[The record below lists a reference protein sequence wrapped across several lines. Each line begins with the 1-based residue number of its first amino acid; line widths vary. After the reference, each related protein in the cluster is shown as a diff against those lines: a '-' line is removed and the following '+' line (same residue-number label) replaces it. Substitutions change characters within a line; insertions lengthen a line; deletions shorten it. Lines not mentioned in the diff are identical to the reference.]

1 MREIAIV
8 SFAVVCCAMG
18 WPFAAVAQQGAACS
32 SPAFEK
38 RLIAAIVK
46 GEPALKPIPADKLQ
60 DYARCYARTAC
71 AKLTKVEFE
80 MYALSQITSYSA
92 DDKAEK
98 EYLGRMRRDRKAND
112 AGGEKLPPK
121 ELEDTCRRE
130 AGLN

>member
-1 MREIAIV
+1 MRKTVIACCAIV
-8 SFAVVCCAMG
+8 
-18 WPFAAVAQQGAACS
+18 WPFAALAQQGEACS

-46 GEPALKPIPADKLQ
+46 GEPKLRPVPPGKLQ

-71 AKLTKVEFE
+71 ARLTKNEFE

-112 AGGEKLPPK
+112 AGGEKLPPN
-121 ELEDTCRRE
+121 ELEATCQRE
-130 AGLN
+130 AGLK